1 MLDKN
6 THLSPPK
13 ASKRLK
19 HFPGFTEE
27 QLSQPLSKDPQ
38 VLDLGTLGTDLWPP
52 LAVME
57 QARQSALWSKWRNQ
71 YAPFVGQFPLRTA
84 IAQKINRQTGQRY
97 TANEVVVTC
106 GATESMLNALYAV
119 TEPGDEVILTDP
131 TYFGMI
137 YRVQLV
143 GAIPQLVPYQMVDN
157 TWRLDLKKLAA
168 RINTNTKAIFLMNPS
183 MPTGAVLTLAEWQ
196 EISRLCQKNGLW
208 LIYNAAMERILFDNR
223 QVIHPATIPGMEN
236 YTITIGSLSKEYRM
250 VDWRIGWT
258 IAPKR
263 LIPTLAK
270 AHIYN
275 VVTATGI
282 AQWAA
287 MEALNEPTSA
297 FLHCCER
304 WEKRRDIINQELV
317 NYQMIPA
324 AGGWSQI
331 LDVSTLGMDA
341 QTAAQK
347 LRELGKVNT
356 TPMNHWG
363 LKNSSQFLRLVFS
376 NESEE
381 RLRSIGERFYLTF
394 GR

>member
-1 MLDKN
+1 MLDRN
-6 THLSPPK
+6 TNLTKPK
-13 ASKRLK
+13 ASKRLR

-27 QLSQPLSKDPQ
+27 QLSQPLSTDPQ

-52 LAVME
+52 LSVIE
-57 QARQSALWSKWRNQ
+57 QSRKSSLSNLHNQ
-71 YAPFVGQFPLRTA
+71 YAPFIGTYELRQA

-97 TANEVVVTC
+97 SANEVVVTC

-143 GAIPQLVPYQMVDN
+143 GAIPQLVPYHIVDD
-157 TWRLDLKKLAA
+157 TWRLDLRKLEA
-168 RINTNTKAIFLMNPS
+168 RINSNTKAIFLMNPA

-196 EISRLCQKNGLW
+196 EISRLCQQNGLW

-258 IAPKR
+258 VGPKK

-282 AQWAA
+282 AQQAA
-287 MEALNEPTSA
+287 MEAIKEPETA
-297 FLHCCER
+297 FLHCLER
-304 WEKRRDIINQELV
+304 WEKRRDILNQALA

-331 LDVSTLGMDA
+331 LDVSPMGMDA
-341 QTAAQK
+341 ITAAQK
-347 LRELGKVNT
+347 LREIGKVNT
-356 TPMNHWG
+356 TPMNYWG

-381 RLRSIGERFYLTF
+381 RLRSIGERFYTTF